1 MKNNKSFIN
10 FIFILATASS
20 LLLSGCEKLYEKRI
34 KNKKTAILI
43 KNETKINLEIAK
55 AQTEKTL
62 GLMFRKELCRNCGM
76 IFIFD
81 DEEEKTFWMKNTY
94 IPLDIIFLSKDFKI
108 NKIFKNVER
117 YNEKMSD
124 DEIPKVSAKGKY
136 VIEINAFLS
145 DELKLKEG
153 EKLKIK
159 FE

>member
-1 MKNNKSFIN
+1 MKNNNSFIN

-20 LLLSGCEKLYEKRI
+20 LLLSGCEKLYEERI

-55 AQTEKTL
+55 TQNEKTL

-108 NKIFKNVER
+108 NKIFKNVKR

>member
-55 AQTEKTL
+55 TQTEKTF

-81 DEEEKTFWMKNTY
+81 DEKEKTFWMKNTY